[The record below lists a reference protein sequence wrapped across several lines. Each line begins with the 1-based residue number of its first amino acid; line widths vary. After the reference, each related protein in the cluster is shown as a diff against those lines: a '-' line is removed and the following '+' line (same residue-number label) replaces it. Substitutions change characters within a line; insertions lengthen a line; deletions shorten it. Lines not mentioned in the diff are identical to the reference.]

1 MVSLSRND
9 IVCPVAGSLLGLW
22 LAGAALLTTLVALL
36 SLAIM
41 NDPIPSQDLAVM
53 DWVRGWHL
61 PGLAGFFQVV
71 SGRTSKWGARDWAWQ
86 GRHSCFCWASLV
98 SLSPSPSWAQWWVSL
113 PSLGTTLWEKS
124 WGEQGLSQINRCPA
138 FPADTC
144 LAAPSSSV
152 SRVS

>member
-9 IVCPVAGSLLGLW
+9 IVRPVAGSLLGLW

-71 SGRTSKWGARDWAWQ
+71 SGLTSKWGARDWAWQ
-86 GRHSCFCWASLV
+86 GRHSCFCWAKASCRFRLRRRGR
-98 SLSPSPSWAQWWVSL
+98 S
-113 PSLGTTLWEKS
+113 GGYRCRH
-124 WGEQGLSQINRCPA
+124 WGLHSGR
-138 FPADTC
+138 
-144 LAAPSSSV
+144 
-152 SRVS
+152 SRGANKASRR